1 MIDLI
6 AAAAIYSGRVEQLEK
21 KVNEVVSSQ
30 CFFDQITKATMVQT
44 NGRNPLEVALHLR
57 SLNGQVKVHY
67 YRKNNNVVGYRQP
80 PSKDVHFNLKFH
92 DNRSVCTNA
101 GNAAHEALGHSLG
114 GYSHDFKATKR
125 RPLSVP
131 YTLNT
136 VFKRC
141 CL

>member
-6 AAAAIYSGRVEQLEK
+6 AASVMYTSRVEELEK
-21 KVNEVVSSQ
+21 KVNEVINSQ
-30 CFFDQITKATMVQT
+30 CFFSEISKATMVQT
-44 NGRNPLEVALHLR
+44 KGYNSLEVAMHLK
-57 SLNGQVKVHY
+57 SLKGVVKVHY

-80 PSKDVHFNLKFH
+80 PSKDVYFNLKFH
-92 DNRSVCTNA
+92 EKRSVCVNA

-114 GYSHDFKATKR
+114 GYDHDFKATKR
-125 RPLSVP
+125 RPQSVP

-141 CL
+141 CK